1 MTFGVLTINNRRPTV
16 LNLFLA
22 SMRRLRKEVGIDFPV
37 VCVSGV
43 EDKKICAQYGVH
55 HITQANK
62 PASEKWNTGLC
73 FLQTLNLDYVLILGS
88 DDIMSTD
95 LLRAYITEME
105 KDVDLIGLNEIF
117 VYDGDGKTRGALRR
131 YTSTK
136 VLGVGKMLNKRILD
150 KVEWRGWASSHPRSW
165 GMDGLLARNTDK
177 HIRTK
182 SMVSGVVVDV
192 KSADSLNKF
201 TMFVVNHKGT
211 PAKVEIFYDILGEEE
226 KIILKS
232 L

>member
-43 EDKKICAQYGVH
+43 EDRKMCAQYGVH
-55 HITQANK
+55 HIVQANR
-62 PASEKWNTGLC
+62 PASMKWDTGMS
-73 FLQTLNLDYVLILGS
+73 FLQKLNLDYVLVLGS

-95 LLRAYITEME
+95 LLRAYMTEME
-105 KDVDLIGLNEIF
+105 KDVDLIGLNEIY
-117 VYDGDGKTRGALRR
+117 VYDGDGNTKGALRR
-131 YTSTK
+131 YTSSR

-150 KVEWRGWASSHPRSW
+150 KVEWRGWVSSHPRSW